1 MTDIDLCS
9 IPLYDATGGQA
20 EPQDLISPTWL
31 PREELIV
38 IISISLL
45 FYLLLTFQPHSSPTT
60 IPNKQLIHL
69 QNFSWF
75 KSIQK

>member
-45 FYLLLTFQPHSSPTT
+45 TVLSFIDFPTS
-60 IPNKQLIHL
+60 L
-69 QNFSWF
+69 FSYNY
-75 KSIQK
+75 S